1 MKRRILLDTGVL
13 VASLNRQDRCHFW
26 AIQQLRAL
34 QPPLLT
40 CEAVISET
48 CFLLHHAEMHV
59 HAVFEWLQNGAIV
72 VPFHLS
78 NEIPQIETLMRKY
91 ADVPMSFADACLVR
105 MAELYDDSAMLTLDA
120 DFRIYRKHGRQR
132 IDTIMPEE

>member
-1 MKRRILLDTGVL
+1 
-13 VASLNRQDRCHFW
+13 
-26 AIQQLRAL
+26 
-34 QPPLLT
+34 
-40 CEAVISET
+40 
-48 CFLLHHAEMHV
+48 MHV

-105 MAELYDDSAMLTLDA
+105 MAELHDDSAILTLDT
-120 DFRIYRKHGRQR
+120 DFLIYRKHGRQR
-132 IDTIMPEE
+132 IETIMLEH